1 MAFKNRLNALKTAFK
16 RKHISVKQ
24 IVTVSSV
31 AVFMLSGAVFGMLSD
46 FGAKPNTADT
56 ISKEQ
61 FSVNVNNSK
70 LGRII
75 GRKSVN
81 GISYK
86 SQGNQGADAITAKPV
101 KLSLNYSYTT
111 IRKLSDKVRL
121 NASLNKRGVPLDCV
135 WRSSDDNI
143 AVVNGYGV
151 VTAKKNGKVTITCTE
166 RNSGAVAECVV
177 FVNTAQV
184 KSLKLSDSE
193 IVLPLNGTAVLKAS
207 ITPNNAE
214 NRKLVWSSSNQ
225 SVAKVNSKGK
235 ITPVS
240 AGEANIICKTTDG
253 SDLMQ
258 KCKLTVTDTY
268 ELKGITL
275 NYIDIEFYGLG
286 CAEQLAVTEYT
297 PDNASEKAVAWS
309 SSDESV
315 AVVDDNG
322 VVTPVNNGS
331 CEIVATA
338 VDGSKVSSSCPV
350 TVSGVEN
357 YMEVQEDY
365 EPEIPTNVDVSETAN
380 SIVEEAE
387 KYVGWLPYVWGGTD
401 LSSGVD
407 CSGFVC
413 AVYERFGINLWG
425 LRTELIYAGREV
437 SLEEARPGD
446 IIVYYGHVA
455 LYDGN
460 GGKIHAPQPGYTV
473 THDYGIGSYR
483 SIRRIIE

>member
-1 MAFKNRLNALKTAFK
+1 MTFKKRLNALKTAFK
-16 RKHISVKQ
+16 RKHISIKQ
-24 IVTVSSV
+24 VVTVSTV
-31 AVFMLSGAVFGMLSD
+31 ATFILSGAVFGMLSN

-70 LGRII
+70 LGEHLN
-75 GRKSVN
+75 RKYAS
-81 GISYK
+81 GISLGSK
-86 SQGNQGADAITAKPV
+86 GDNKIESASITRSN
-101 KLSLNYSYTT
+101 KLTLNYSYATLRKPSDRLRLKASLERKGIPLSCIWSSSDDSVAVVEADGTVVPKKKGKTT
-111 IRKLSDKVRL
+111 ITCIEKNTCLIARCTVAVDVESVVLSDK
-121 NASLNKRGVPLDCV
+121 S
-135 WRSSDDNI
+135 I
-143 AVVNGYGV
+143 A
-151 VTAKKNGKVTITCTE
+151 
-166 RNSGAVAECVV
+166 
-177 FVNTAQV
+177 
-184 KSLKLSDSE
+184 
-193 IVLPLNGTAVLKAS
+193 LPLNGSKVITATMPKNIKDKEL
-207 ITPNNAE
+207 I
-214 NRKLVWSSSNQ
+214 WSSSNE
-225 SVAKVNSKGK
+225 SVATVDSHGRV
-235 ITPVS
+235 TSVS
-240 AGEANIICKTTDG
+240 AGEAIITCSAADCLSAQCKI
-253 SDLMQ
+253 
-258 KCKLTVTDTY
+258 TVKDKY
-268 ELKGITL
+268 ELKRITL

-286 CAEQLAVTEYT
+286 CAEQLVVTEYL
-297 PDNASEKAVAWS
+297 PDNASKKGVTWS
-309 SSDESV
+309 STDEAV
-315 AVVDDNG
+315 AVVDDSG

-338 VDGSKVSSSCPV
+338 VDGSKVSSRCPV

-357 YMEVQEDY
+357 YVEVQENY
-365 EPEIPTNVDVSETAN
+365 EPEVPINISVSETAN
-380 SIVEEAE
+380 SIIEEAE

-401 LSSGVD
+401 LTSGVD

-437 SLEEARPGD
+437 SLEEARAGD